1 VSAARLARLLF
12 AILLAACAAR
22 AEGDRLPLWV
32 VEGEANRVYLLG
44 SVHLLRESD
53 YPLPAGIDAAYAD
66 AERLVMELD
75 MDDLEPSEAAG
86 LMAELGILGEGGSLR
101 ALLGELLYARA
112 LELADTGGIPLAM
125 LADRELWL
133 AALAVEQ
140 VALER
145 LGYEPALGLEA
156 HLAARADRDG
166 KPIAGLETL
175 REQLGMLDAL
185 PVPVQRT
192 LFMETLEESATL
204 DETMDVLLAAW
215 RSGDMET
222 IERRMLEDLRAEPL
236 LYDVLIATRNRDW
249 AARILRLL
257 DETDDVLVVV
267 GAAHLAG
274 EDGLPALLAA
284 EGVALRQLAVQV
296 PESVT
301 DAG

>member
-1 VSAARLARLLF
+1 VIAALVPRLLL
-12 AILLAACAAR
+12 AVLLAAGAAR
-22 AEGDRLPLWV
+22 ADGDRLPLWL
-32 VEGEANRVYLLG
+32 VEGETNRVYLLA

-86 LMAELGILGEGGSLR
+86 LMAELGILGEGVSLR

-112 LELADTGGIPLAM
+112 LELADAGGIPLAM

-140 VALER
+140 IALRR
-145 LGYEPALGLEA
+145 LGAAAALGLEA
-156 HLAARADRDG
+156 HLAARAGRDG
-166 KPIAGLETL
+166 KPITGLETL
-175 REQLGMLDAL
+175 RQQLGMLDAL

-192 LFMETLEESATL
+192 LFMETLEESADL
-204 DETMDVLLAAW
+204 AATMDELLTAW
-215 RSGDMET
+215 RTGDMET
-222 IERRMLEDLRAEPL
+222 IERRMLHDLRDEPR
-236 LYDVLIATRNRDW
+236 LYDVLIETRNRDW
-249 AARILRLL
+249 TAHILRLL

-284 EGVALRQLAVQV
+284 EGHAPRQLAAE
-296 PESVT
+296 P
-301 DAG
+301 